1 IVCLK
6 TGNGGQGI
14 KRVGL
19 GQPDNIVWKRVD
31 PEHALVE
38 VLHHKRVAQLCDVDD
53 SGDVFGKLGSIFQAQ
68 TISVSWNVV
77 PLKRGRVN
85 IRVLIIKI
93 ISLQFDVTGLVLP
106 VIGIRFETDCDAA
119 AAAIVESDPTF
130 DIIRDWERDLSQERR
145 APGAEVGRRNGKT
158 ESAVERLI
166 HVRPPKDRNF
176 SDVEGDVLKN
186 DVVDFINSHRSRW
199 QMKIRAR
206 RIVRGECT
214 IFDAI
219 HVRRSFGHVL
229 AAEEVRM
236 KISARIAR
244 ADLCSLNVINSSLGH
259 INAYSAVNSDVA
271 FYR

>member
-1 IVCLK
+1 DNVVW
-6 TGNGGQGI
+6 NGI
-14 KRVGL
+14 
-19 GQPDNIVWKRVD
+19 D
-31 PEHALVE
+31 PELALVE

-145 APGAEVGRRNGKT
+145 APGTEVGRRNGKT
-158 ESAVERLI
+158 ESVVERLI

-186 DVVDFINSHRSRW
+186 DVVVFINSHRSRA
-199 QMKIRAR
+199 Q
-206 RIVRGECT
+206 
-214 IFDAI
+214 
-219 HVRRSFGHVL
+219 
-229 AAEEVRM
+229 M
-236 KISARIAR
+236 KISARKIVR
-244 ADLCSLNVINSSLGH
+244 GEGTITDVNRNVISRRRDAVFVSGFAGRSDLYRLMVGDVGRRARHAGRQKHKKDPPDQRSHGGRRRYRSL
-259 INAYSAVNSDVA
+259 
-271 FYR
+271 RRLQR